1 MLRLAV
7 ACVAVAVLAAGCSDL
22 VLPDQNATRPATSP
36 LPSSA
41 TGDSPPGATGQPG
54 QPMASPGAPSGSSTT
69 TTASAGTGVS
79 YSIPRSVHEAAWLCQ
94 TAVAVDDLTQPSA
107 ADLACKVELSFT
119 DTTVTV
125 KSTGI
130 PNHDYESGGACCAK
144 TQTYTNTFPLKPEM
158 AKSVTFAPTR
168 GQTGLAVNGASIYGP
183 EDADS
188 QDVVAATY
196 NDPDAQPRLNLCD
209 GHSDPG
215 GIYHYHADGNC
226 IHVHPAGG
234 DWSTYSFD
242 GSVDKGSHGKIMAF
256 MPDGFPVYG
265 SYGWDDDGVTVKEMT
280 SSYRL
285 KSGKTGSGGI
295 ADYEYVAGLGDLDE
309 CNGRLSATPDF
320 AEPVYHYYT
329 TKHNGE
335 GAYGFPYFPHC
346 YKGVV
351 SSGASTGLQGG
362 GGSGS
367 GGMQG
372 GQGGAGQSGTQS
384 GQPPPPG
391 GSQTGSGS
399 GQPPPSGSQSGTGS
413 CPPPPPPGSP
423 PPSSPPPPGCG
434 PPGGGG

>member
-1 MLRLAV
+1 MLRLAA

-22 VLPDQNATRPATSP
+22 VLPDQNATQSATSP
-36 LPSSA
+36 LPSGA
-41 TGDSPPGATGQPG
+41 AGDGSPPGSGQPG
-54 QPMASPGAPSGSSTT
+54 QPQPGQPGAPAGSSTT
-69 TTASAGTGVS
+69 TTASAGTGVA

-94 TAVAVDDLTQPSA
+94 SAVVVDDLTQPSA
-107 ADLACKVELSFT
+107 ADLTCKVELSFT

-130 PNHDYESGGACCAK
+130 PNHGYESGGACCAK
-144 TQTYTNTFPLKPEM
+144 TQSYTNTFPLRPEM
-158 AKSVTFAPTR
+158 AKSVTYAPAR

-196 NDPDAQPRLNLCD
+196 NDPSAQPRLNLCD
-209 GHSDPG
+209 GHNDPG
-215 GIYHYHADGNC
+215 GVYHYHADGNC
-226 IHVHPAGG
+226 VHAHPAGG

-242 GSVDKGSHGKIMAF
+242 GSVDKGAHGKVVAF
-256 MPDGFPVYG
+256 MPDGFPVDG
-265 SYGWDDDGVTVKEMT
+265 SYGWDDDGATVKEMT

-285 KSGKTGSGGI
+285 KDGKTGSGGI

-309 CNGRLSATPDF
+309 CNGRLSRTPDF
-320 AEPVYHYYT
+320 PEPVYHYYT

-362 GGSGS
+362 GSGGS

-372 GQGGAGQSGTQS
+372 GTMSGSQS
-384 GQPPPPG
+384 GQPPSSG
-391 GSQTGSGS
+391 GPQAGSGS
-399 GQPPPSGSQSGTGS
+399 GQPPPPSGSQSGTGS
-413 CPPPPPPGSP
+413 CPPPPQPGSP

-434 PPGGGG
+434 PPGGG